1 MINSIIP
8 LANWGV
14 GTAIIIVFALV
25 CIVLSVMVINFVMKG
40 KKKDEE

>member
-14 GTAIIIVFALV
+14 GTAMIIVFAVV
-25 CIVLSVMVINFVMKG
+25 CVVLSVLVINFVMKG
-40 KKKDEE
+40 KKKEEE